1 MSFRRKL
8 LEHTQRDLLR
18 LEKLQQFVTVCAWT
32 GQVRFQGQWLRL
44 DEFLERQFGIS
55 VSHSLSQEAAEKM
68 MREIEELRAAQKETD
83 KARQDTVLVVRLQ
96 SQTQSNV
103 AEHSRT

>member
-1 MSFRRKL
+1 
-8 LEHTQRDLLR
+8 

-55 VSHSLSQEAAEKM
+55 VSHSLSKDAAEKM
-68 MREIEELRAAQKETD
+68 MREIEELNRPGLRKDEPTPRPPA
-83 KARQDTVLVVRLQ
+83 
-96 SQTQSNV
+96 
-103 AEHSRT
+103 